1 MSNIAALKRQAEVA
15 PDNTYSLKS
24 WIETAR
30 KTHAAVSAANDQLPH
45 DLTKADSETLEQA
58 YVGYMKWAGI
68 MSIIINHPEYKQT
81 MLDKAGSNWIAYQQ
95 LRERLQP
102 AMARIKVLQSQLQQ
116 RIDQSSDAT
125 MPHQFANGTTSP
137 RQNQA

>member
-1 MSNIAALKRQAEVA
+1 MSSIAILKRQAEVA
-15 PDNTYSLKS
+15 ADNSYSLKS

-45 DLTKADSETLEQA
+45 DLAKADSETLEQA

-81 MLDKAGSNWIAYQQ
+81 MLDKAGSNWFAYQQ
-95 LRERLQP
+95 LREGCSLPWRESKYSRHSCNSVSIRTAIQ
-102 AMARIKVLQSQLQQ
+102 
-116 RIDQSSDAT
+116 
-125 MPHQFANGTTSP
+125 
-137 RQNQA
+137 